1 MGCAISTTPTATT
14 KDVDMNSTPVL
25 TCLHDEKNNQH
36 NQRNPNNSNNNNN
49 KNKKNRCCLPSSPTH
64 YLSLQHKLRVMEIRE
79 KMKSDPKSFGLL
91 VINAEGEDEL
101 HRWSEDN
108 EEEEEENEQT
118 RNHPRTL
125 DKSFE
130 DILLRLMKT

>member
-14 KDVDMNSTPVL
+14 KAVNMNSTPIL
-25 TCLHDEKNNQH
+25 TCLHDEKNQH
-36 NQRNPNNSNNNNN
+36 NQRNPSNNNNNN

-108 EEEEEENEQT
+108 EEEEEED
-118 RNHPRTL
+118 NHPRTL